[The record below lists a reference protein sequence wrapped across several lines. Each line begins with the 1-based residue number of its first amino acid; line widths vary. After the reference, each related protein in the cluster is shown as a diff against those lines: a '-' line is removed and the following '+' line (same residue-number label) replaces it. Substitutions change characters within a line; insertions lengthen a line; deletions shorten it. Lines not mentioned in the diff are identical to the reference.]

1 MRLRFWVSGKW
12 RLELWRVEGKK
23 KALVGVGN
31 GRRMG
36 DGSDR
41 MRWRLGLQTEEGG
54 GWMNGG
60 SNRALRT
67 PVDD

>member
-1 MRLRFWVSGKW
+1 
-12 RLELWRVEGKK
+12 VEGKK

-31 GRRMG
+31 DRGMG

>member
-1 MRLRFWVSGKW
+1 M
-12 RLELWRVEGKK
+12 EGKK

-31 GRRMG
+31 DRGMG

-41 MRWRLGLQTEEGG
+41 MRWRLGLQTEKGSE
-54 GWMNGG
+54 WMSSG

-67 PVDD
+67 PFDD